1 MVFWVQDQN
10 ITFKTAAAQKI
21 CLKCL
26 NDNVL
31 MHIHITM
38 VKSSITPTEAI
49 ARPKRLLDE
58 QLIISI
64 LLSLGV
70 LLALYIIIL

>member
-1 MVFWVQDQN
+1 
-10 ITFKTAAAQKI
+10 
-21 CLKCL
+21 
-26 NDNVL
+26 
-31 MHIHITM
+31 MHIHIAM

-58 QLIISI
+58 QLIIYI
-64 LLSLGV
+64 LLLFGV